1 MRDVAT
7 IAAAISAAETGHL
20 VLATAHTQGAA
31 NVISR
36 LISEF
41 PSVQQDQVRAQLAL
55 TLEAVLSQLLVPR
68 ADGGGR
74 VAIFE
79 IMLANYA
86 IRHLIRE
93 NKTHQISSII
103 ETNSQQGMHTL
114 DQALEAAVKNGI
126 IEFEEALLRAQRPEE
141 LEKAFPAHNSRH
153 RSKEPVGKVD

>member
-1 MRDVAT
+1 L
-7 IAAAISAAETGHL
+7 S
-20 VLATAHTQGAA
+20 
-31 NVISR
+31 
-36 LISEF
+36 
-41 PSVQQDQVRAQLAL
+41 L

-68 ADGGGR
+68 SDGKGR
-74 VAIFE
+74 IAIFE

-93 NKTHQISSII
+93 NKTHLISSII

-141 LEKAFPAHNSRH
+141 LEKAFPAYQSRH
-153 RSKEPVGKVD
+153 RSKESVGKRN